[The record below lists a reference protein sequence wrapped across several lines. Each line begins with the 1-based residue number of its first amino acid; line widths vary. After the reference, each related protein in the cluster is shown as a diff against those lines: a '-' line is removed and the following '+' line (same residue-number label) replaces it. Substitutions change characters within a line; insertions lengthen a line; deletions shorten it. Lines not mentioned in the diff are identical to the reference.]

1 MSEGNK
7 AQQLK
12 QSAPSTKQLIIDN
25 LVSNI
30 NKRGIRQGTFQIHF
44 DKSGKQELPISL
56 NKDHALGI
64 ISPAPLGRESDF
76 PHVMKNVV
84 PNQNTK
90 HTSR

>member
-12 QSAPSTKQLIIDN
+12 QSAPSTKQLIDN